1 MLTSQFF
8 RLRGRTK
15 VHYEFP
21 FALNGNL
28 ASRILGKAQ
37 AESEREKS
45 SGASLGV
52 KVIDLHVVN
61 SAHLW

>member
-1 MLTSQFF
+1 M
-8 RLRGRTK
+8 
-15 VHYEFP
+15 
-21 FALNGNL
+21 

-61 SAHLW
+61 SAHL